1 MAQYTVSV
9 ERVLGQDDSDIVD
22 VLGTPVHRAIVTPFQ
37 ALRDD
42 ADKAGFDLRI
52 ASGYRSFDRQLAIW
66 NAKAA
71 GERTLLDSLG
81 NPLDFAALDS
91 EQLAASILRWSA
103 LPGASRHHWGTDIDI
118 YDAAAVGDDYQVQLT
133 PQEVA
138 DDGVFGPFH
147 CWLDEHFATGAG
159 YGFFRPYCQ
168 DRGGIAPERWH
179 LSYAPMASRY
189 EAMLTPQVLAKA
201 LESSSLLLKH
211 TVLAQIDDI
220 FQRYVAVPVDL
231 YPSAYANM
239 LAESDL
245 P

>member
-1 MAQYTVSV
+1 MTQYTVSI
-9 ERVLGQDDSDIVD
+9 EQVLGQDDSEIVG
-22 VLGTPVHRAIVTPFQ
+22 VLGAPVHRAIVAPFQ

-52 ASGYRSFDRQLAIW
+52 VSGYRSFDRQLAIW
-66 NAKAA
+66 NAKAC
-71 GERTLLDSLG
+71 GERALLDSDG
-81 NPLDFAALDS
+81 KPVDFAALNN

-118 YDAAAVGDDYQVQLT
+118 YDAAAVADDYQVQLT

-147 CWLDEHFATGAG
+147 HWLDEHFATGAG

-179 LSYAPMASRY
+179 LSYAPLAARF
-189 EAMLTPQVLAKA
+189 EALLTPKVLAKA
-201 LESSSLLLKH
+201 LDSSGLQLKQ

-231 YPSAYANM
+231 YPSAYANR